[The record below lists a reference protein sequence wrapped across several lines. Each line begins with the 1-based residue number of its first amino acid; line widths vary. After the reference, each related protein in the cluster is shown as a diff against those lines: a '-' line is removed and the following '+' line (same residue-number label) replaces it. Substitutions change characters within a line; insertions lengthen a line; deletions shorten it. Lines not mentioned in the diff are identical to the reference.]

1 MVSSSDRVTAMTL
14 TTKLVLSEFF
24 ISFHSESRRWCNC
37 QRATLSL
44 ISCGVKLWLG
54 QSNDYK
60 IGIYLVFHFVSFGIS
75 SVV

>member
-1 MVSSSDRVTAMTL
+1 VVSSWDRVKAMTL
-14 TTKLVLSEFF
+14 TTQLVFTEFF
-24 ISFHSESRRWCNC
+24 ISFLSESRRWCNC

-44 ISCGVKLWLG
+44 IGCGVKLWLG

-60 IGIYLVFHFVSFGIS
+60 IGIYLVFHFVSFGTS